1 MRNKQLTA
9 SNKSCLLF
17 LTADLLG
24 IVSFLLIEDIDD
36 VDDDDSEDIGDAC
49 FCCCCCR
56 LLKFLLKIV
65 RFKLLLNNIELL
77 RIVDDDVFE

>member
-17 LTADLLG
+17 LTAELLR

-36 VDDDDSEDIGDAC
+36 VYDDDNEDIGDAC
-49 FCCCCCR
+49 FCCCR